1 MTVPAPLAT
10 PPAERTVEVRPTTAR
25 IDHGALVH
33 NLARVQ
39 AHIGPA
45 CRVLAVVKADAYGHG
60 ALDAAR
66 TFAAHGAWGLAVSL
80 VEEGVELRE
89 GGIHAPVV
97 VLGGVVPGSQD
108 VIVHRQL
115 TPVVWS
121 REHLQMLAAAVR
133 RAGARSLPVH
143 LKIDTGMSRLGVLP
157 GDLGQLLEW
166 FRTDAGRSLVPE
178 GVMTHLACADDAT
191 DDLSS
196 ARQLSAFSDCLGTI
210 AAAGLRP
217 TLRHASNSASVVRFP
232 HAHYD
237 MVRPGIALYG
247 AGSGKEVELPGLRLA
262 MEVGSRVLAV
272 RDLPAGARIS
282 YGGRTTLTRDARVAV
297 VPVGYADGYPRSMS
311 GQAQMLVRGH
321 RCRVLG
327 NITMDVCMLD
337 VTDLPDVRSGE
348 RVILMGR
355 QGSES
360 LDVHTLAEWAS
371 VIPYEILCGISKR
384 VPRHRR

>member
-1 MTVPAPLAT
+1 MPSRPAPAGVV
-10 PPAERTVEVRPTTAR
+10 ERTIEVRPTTAR
-25 IDHGALVH
+25 IDHAALVH
-33 NLARVQ
+33 NLEHVQ
-39 AHIGPA
+39 AHVGPD

-60 ALDAAR
+60 AIEAAA

-121 REHLQMLAAAVR
+121 YEHLEMLAGAVV
-133 RAGARSLPVH
+133 RAGARPLPVH

-157 GDLGQLLEW
+157 GDLGALLEW
-166 FRTDAGRSLVPE
+166 FHADAGRSLILE
-178 GVMTHLACADDAT
+178 GVMTHLACADDAD
-191 DDLSS
+191 DDLSN
-196 ARQLSAFSDCLGTI
+196 ARQLSAFADCLGTI
-210 AAAGLRP
+210 AARGLRP
-217 TLRHASNSASVVRFP
+217 PLRHAGNSAALVRFP
-232 HAHYD
+232 AAHYD

-247 AGSGKEVELPGLRLA
+247 TASGREVELPGLRLA

-272 RDLPAGARIS
+272 RQLPAGARIS
-282 YGGRTTLTRDARVAV
+282 YGGRYQLPRDARVAV

-311 GQAQMLVRGH
+311 GQAHMLVRGH

-337 VTDLPDVRSGE
+337 VTDLPDVRAGE
-348 RVILMGR
+348 RVVLMGQ
-355 QGSES
+355 QGAQA
-360 LDVHTLAEWAS
+360 LDAHTLAEWAG

>member
-1 MTVPAPLAT
+1 MTPSPAAR
-10 PPAERTVEVRPTTAR
+10 AFVERTVEVRPTTAR
-25 IDHGALVH
+25 IDHQALAH
-33 NLARVQ
+33 NLGRVL
-39 AHIGPA
+39 AHVGPR

-60 ALDAAR
+60 AIEAAS

-89 GGIHAPVV
+89 GGIHVPVV

-121 REHLQMLAAAVR
+121 PEHLQMLAGSVR

-143 LKIDTGMSRLGVLP
+143 LQIDTGMSRLGVLP
-157 GDLGQLLEW
+157 RDLGPMLDW
-166 FRTDAGRSLVPE
+166 FCSDAGQSLRLE
-178 GVMTHLACADDAT
+178 GVMTHFACADDAD

-196 ARQLSAFSDCLGTI
+196 ARQLSVFADCLGTI
-210 AAAGLRP
+210 AARGLRP
-217 TLRHASNSASVVRFP
+217 LLRHASNSAALVRFP
-232 HAHYD
+232 SARYD

-247 AGSGKEVELPGLRLA
+247 AASGPEVQLPDLQLA

-282 YGGRTTLTRDARVAV
+282 YGGRHQLTRDARVAV

-337 VTDLPDVRSGE
+337 VTDLPDVRAGE

-355 QGSES
+355 QGGES
-360 LDVHTLAEWAS
+360 LDVHTLASWAS
-371 VIPYEILCGISKR
+371 VIPYEIMCGISKR
-384 VPRHRR
+384 VPRHRC